1 MKNLTLAVEEDV
13 LLEARKLALERGTTV
28 NRLVRDHLKQ
38 LVEEQGRR
46 RAALQRLRGRME
58 RGLYEV
64 GDETWQRETLYER

>member
-1 MKNLTLAVEEDV
+1 LKNLTLALEEDV

-28 NRLVRDHLKQ
+28 NQLVRDHLKQ

-58 RGLYEV
+58 RGLYAV
-64 GDETWQRETLYER
+64 GDVTWRREKLYER